1 MSRAHPTRAAVLDAI
16 RRIIEGCHDDGLTAS
31 LCGQAPSNKPA
42 FAEHLVRFGI
52 DSVSVTADAVDATR
66 RSLAAAERKL
76 LLLLLVVAARRSAP

>member
-66 RSLAAAERKL
+66 RSLAAAERR
-76 LLLLLVVAARRSAP
+76 LLLVVAARRSAP